1 VLAFGVEH
9 PADHAVVD
17 EYSDGGAEGSGGED
31 GAGRDVHVVT
41 DFHVLEIELGSVP
54 SISCDGT
61 AVFN

>member
-1 VLAFGVEH
+1 LALGVEH

-17 EYSDGGAEGSGGED
+17 GYSDCGAKDLGEED

-41 DFHVLEIELGSVP
+41 DFHVLGIELGSVP
-54 SISCDGT
+54 DISCYGT